1 MSFNVKIVWA
11 NGASVKNNPNVGGSA
26 LVVLTPGATFV
37 ASEIVPDNTDPNN
50 ADKRWAKIE
59 GGAWNGKY
67 VAVRY
72 PSSSGNPVRATW
84 EAIGEEPVPSTPKIV
99 GAILTPKLDD
109 GSLGAPVEFVVKP

>member
-1 MSFNVKIVWA
+1 MSYKVTVVWENGANVKV
-11 NGASVKNNPNVGGSA
+11 GPNTGGNA
-26 LVVLTPGATFV
+26 LVTFPKDATFT
-37 ASEIVPDNTDPNN
+37 ASEIVSDNTDPNN

-84 EAIGEEPVPSTPKIV
+84 ETIGQDPIPTAPKVV
-99 GAILTPKLDD
+99 GAIWTPKLAD
-109 GSLGAPVEFVVKP
+109 GSLGEPVEFIVKP